1 MKSIKLLVGA
11 LLLAPLNVVSGGT
24 ASAKEITV
32 EMDRIADTGIGEKLG
47 TVVIK
52 EKQKGLSFEV
62 DLSGIPPGEHGFH
75 LHERSDCG
83 PGKKDGKQRAG
94 LAAGGHYDPAE
105 TKSHRGPT
113 GNGHKGD
120 LPFLTATD
128 KGVNAVVTAP
138 ILGSTMYAVARSSC
152 MPAVTTTPTI
162 QRTAAVWRALPAVSY
177 PRDEGG
183 SQYGADDQGPG
194 PPPFS

>member
-11 LLLAPLNVVSGGT
+11 PLLALLNVVSAGT

-32 EMDRIADTGIGEKLG
+32 EMNRVTDTGTGEKLG
-47 TVVIK
+47 TIVIH

-62 DLSGIPPGEHGFH
+62 ELSGIPPGEHGFH
-75 LHERSDCG
+75 LHEKGDCG
-83 PGKKDGKQRAG
+83 SGMKDGKQRAG

-105 TKSHRGPT
+105 TKSHKGPT

-128 KGVNAVVTAP
+128 HGVNAVVTAP
-138 ILGSTMYAVARSSC
+138 NLTLDDVRG
-152 MPAVTTTPTI
+152 
-162 QRTAAVWRALPAVSY
+162 RALVVHAGGDNYTDY
-177 PRDEGG
+177 PENGG
-183 SQYGADDQGPG
+183 GMARIACGVAPKG
-194 PPPFS
+194 